1 MNIKENL
8 PEILI
13 ITSYPPREC
22 GIATYSQDLI
32 SALNNKFT
40 KSFNIKIC
48 ALETE
53 FEKYEYNNEVNY
65 VLETD
70 NTKSYIELAESI
82 NNNTNI
88 SMVLFQHEFGLFKT
102 NENDFIS
109 SFTRYK

>member
-1 MNIKENL
+1 M
-8 PEILI
+8 
-13 ITSYPPREC
+13 
-22 GIATYSQDLI
+22 
-32 SALNNKFT
+32 
-40 KSFNIKIC
+40 
-48 ALETE
+48 ETE

-102 NENDFIS
+102 NENDFIRLLQDINKPIILV
-109 SFTRYK
+109 FHTVLPNPDERLQKMIQLKWINMQVFGVP